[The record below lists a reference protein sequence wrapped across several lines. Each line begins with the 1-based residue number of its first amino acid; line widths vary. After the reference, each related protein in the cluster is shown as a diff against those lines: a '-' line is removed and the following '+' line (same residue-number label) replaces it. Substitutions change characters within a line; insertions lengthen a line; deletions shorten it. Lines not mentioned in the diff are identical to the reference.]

1 MREVKQLKY
10 AIAGLGITSFI
21 FALSALSS
29 ELWWTSDKG
38 SHGIWTAKVAEKREA
53 LRIGEY
59 RGYKGL
65 EAVRGFQLTNTL
77 ILLAAGVFS
86 FVKAVKGD
94 NSRASGIGSA
104 FATSFTFS
112 GKHVFLFSFFLSSVF
127 FLSSF
132 LSSFLFVF
140 LSDFVSF
147 EIDFALVLSFALEVF
162 EEVVFELEEFFDLYN
177 TLFYEIPAEGS
188 INSHTFLI
196 ERSFE

>member
-127 FLSSF
+127 T
-132 LSSFLFVF
+132 
-140 LSDFVSF
+140 
-147 EIDFALVLSFALEVF
+147 I
-162 EEVVFELEEFFDLYN
+162 
-177 TLFYEIPAEGS
+177 GS
-188 INSHTFLI
+188 ISAIDPIKYLGEDFSYGPSYILSALQMALALFCGVLCFLP
-196 ERSFE
+196 